1 MLKVPYCTLFLL
13 KILFAFVNQ
22 RRGNNSVPFVK
33 AQLTKYSWWVN
44 ANFNKILNFM
54 MFISCKVSSITRC
67 VYQQREWRIESPYV
81 YTYTKK
87 RIMQLFS
94 LILGFRLQLPLQK
107 VTFDW
112 LILIEDVNELKQKND
127 PLKFL

>member
-33 AQLTKYSWWVN
+33 AQLTKYGWWVN

-54 MFISCKVSSITRC
+54 MVISCKVSSITR
-67 VYQQREWRIESPYV
+67 YQQREWRIESPYV

-87 RIMQLFS
+87 RIMHLFS

-112 LILIEDVNELKQKND
+112 LILIEVVNELKQKNN

>member
-1 MLKVPYCTLFLL
+1 MV
-13 KILFAFVNQ
+13 
-22 RRGNNSVPFVK
+22 
-33 AQLTKYSWWVN
+33 
-44 ANFNKILNFM
+44 
-54 MFISCKVSSITRC
+54 ISCKVSSITRH
-67 VYQQREWRIESPYV
+67 QQREWRIESPYV